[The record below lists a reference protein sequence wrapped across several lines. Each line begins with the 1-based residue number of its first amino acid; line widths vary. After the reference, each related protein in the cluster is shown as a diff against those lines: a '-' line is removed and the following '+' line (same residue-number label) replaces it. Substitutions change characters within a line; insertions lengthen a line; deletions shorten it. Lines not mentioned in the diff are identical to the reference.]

1 MCPHEPA
8 LRRWLSGRIQ
18 HGLQIDDVIQE
29 TYAKLA
35 SLAAVD
41 HIENPRAYFFRA
53 ALSVVASELRR
64 APVVSMETLSEVER
78 LNFAADDLPPDI
90 QAEQREEFRLVA
102 DAIDL
107 LPARCREAFM
117 LRKVQGLSQ
126 RETAQLLGLSESTVE
141 KHVGRGIRHLIN
153 IFGRG
158 GKSGQPASYDQIPDT
173 EHYDSK
179 GKQRADRATGGHMGG
194 PS

>member
-1 MCPHEPA
+1 M
-8 LRRWLSGRIQ
+8 
-18 HGLQIDDVIQE
+18 QIDDVIQE

-141 KHVGRGIRHLIN
+141 KHVGRGIRHLIDHLYMAQLFF
-153 IFGRG
+153 I
-158 GKSGQPASYDQIPDT
+158 S
-173 EHYDSK
+173 
-179 GKQRADRATGGHMGG
+179 
-194 PS
+194 

>member
-1 MCPHEPA
+1 M
-8 LRRWLSGRIQ
+8 
-18 HGLQIDDVIQE
+18 QIDDVIQE

-90 QAEQREEFRLVA
+90 QAEEFRLVA

-194 PS
+194 PA